1 MQMKVSILK
10 HKIYGLKK
18 DNIKWQIQQIKSYSP
33 FARILDEIER
43 MDVNEEPEDT
53 EDESSVKD
61 DEEYNIPLYAR

>member
-1 MQMKVSILK
+1 MTK
-10 HKIYGLKK
+10 
-18 DNIKWQIQQIKSYSP
+18 NQQIESYLP